1 MNYDYIEC
9 FRKAY
14 EVTTDPAMKQEA
26 LQGVRE
32 QEAFRDFYIGREFE
46 SYCMIYIYDMVY
58 IIIFKINEYFI

>member
-14 EVTTDPAMKQEA
+14 EMTTDPAMKQEA

-32 QEAFRDFYIGREFE
+32 QEAFRDFYIGREYE
-46 SYCMIYIYDMVY
+46 SYCMICI
-58 IIIFKINEYFI
+58 